1 MIYEGQTA
9 SNAPVTGSLHFT
21 CKQLLP
27 GHVITSSK
35 TLKLCLGFA
44 LEFPTGVDR
53 ATFWDKATEVSSL
66 SWDKGTMG

>member
-9 SNAPVTGSLHFT
+9 SDAPVTGSLHFT

-35 TLKLCLGFA
+35 TLKFC
-44 LEFPTGVDR
+44 LEFK
-53 ATFWDKATEVSSL
+53 F
-66 SWDKGTMG
+66 